1 MARSASERGRWPGP
15 EARRFCMNFLRVLRL
30 INRDKLEAGD
40 QQDILLSHGE
50 SNKTLKRQSGFF
62 RHLSHRYLPLGLAA
76 VCGADLLQ
84 SCNGSADLKIIQGLF
99 FAKLLRLCFNTD
111 NFLKQEVGP
120 GIRDTRT
127 GAL

>member
-1 MARSASERGRWPGP
+1 
-15 EARRFCMNFLRVLRL
+15 MNFLRVLRL

-76 VCGADLLQ
+76 VCGADL
-84 SCNGSADLKIIQGLF
+84 KIIQGLF